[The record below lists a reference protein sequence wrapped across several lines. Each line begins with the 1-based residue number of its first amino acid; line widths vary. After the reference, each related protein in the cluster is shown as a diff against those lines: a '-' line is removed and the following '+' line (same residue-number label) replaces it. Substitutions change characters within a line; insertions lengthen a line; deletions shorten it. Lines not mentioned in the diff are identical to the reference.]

1 MNQKGATGE
10 PSSIA
15 QLRKHL
21 APSPQRRGK
30 RHGPTGV
37 YYLLLQ
43 PNFLIETRGFVFD
56 SQIAICMIR
65 SDAIPCCLPRIG
77 LAHDRTS
84 ANLRNKRISLEDATM
99 VNRLCRSALTGFG
112 LLMAALSMPAHAQ
125 PSPKTVTLVVPFAAG
140 GGTDT
145 VARLIGEQMSR
156 TLGQTIIIENVVGG
170 GSTLAN
176 DRVAR
181 SAPDGST
188 VLINHVALLAAPS
201 LFTNLRYDT
210 KTAFEAV
217 GLVNNAPMVLIGR
230 KSIPGAGPKD
240 FVAWIKAQG
249 DKANFAHGGIGTNS
263 HLCAVMMGNVLGFKP
278 TIVAYRGSAPAIGDL
293 LAGQIDLLW
302 DQVTNALPQIQ
313 AGTLHGIA
321 ITSSERLEQLKDV
334 PTTAELGMPEVSYSM
349 WHGLYVAKGTPIET
363 IGALNSALRKALS
376 DPGLLEKLKQL
387 GTVPFPDNELTPEAH
402 ARLFAADMVRVAKL
416 VESSGI
422 KASEAK

>member
-1 MNQKGATGE
+1 M
-10 PSSIA
+10 
-15 QLRKHL
+15 
-21 APSPQRRGK
+21 RRDNK
-30 RHGPTGV
+30 ERH
-37 YYLLLQ
+37 
-43 PNFLIETRGFVFD
+43 R
-56 SQIAICMIR
+56 
-65 SDAIPCCLPRIG
+65 
-77 LAHDRTS
+77 
-84 ANLRNKRISLEDATM
+84 EDA
-99 VNRLCRSALTGFG
+99 VVINRLCRRALTGLG
-112 LLMAALSMPAHAQ
+112 LVLAALSTQVHAQ
-125 PSPKTVTLVVPFAAG
+125 STAKTVTLVVPYSAG

-145 VARLIGEQMSR
+145 VARLIGERMSR
-156 TLGQTIIIENVVGG
+156 TLGQTVVIENVVGG

-181 SAPDGST
+181 STPDGST

-240 FVAWIKAQG
+240 YVAWIKAQG

-321 ITSSERLEQLKDV
+321 ITSSERLPQVEER
-334 PTTAELGMPEVSYSM
+334 PTTAELGMPEVSYTM
-349 WHGLYVAKGTPIET
+349 WHGLYGAKGTPKAI

-376 DPGLLEKLKQL
+376 DPVLLEKLKLL
-387 GTVPFPDNELTPEAH
+387 GTLPFADSELTPEAH
-402 ARLFAADMVRVAKL
+402 VGLFAIDLPRVAML

>member
-1 MNQKGATGE
+1 MNAPTRVRHNKGEGAV
-10 PSSIA
+10 I
-15 QLRKHL
+15 
-21 APSPQRRGK
+21 
-30 RHGPTGV
+30 
-37 YYLLLQ
+37 
-43 PNFLIETRGFVFD
+43 
-56 SQIAICMIR
+56 
-65 SDAIPCCLPRIG
+65 
-77 LAHDRTS
+77 
-84 ANLRNKRISLEDATM
+84 
-99 VNRLCRSALTGFG
+99 NRLCRRAFVGLGMLLACLSAQ
-112 LLMAALSMPAHAQ
+112 AHAQ
-125 PSPKTVTLVVPFAAG
+125 SNPKTITIVVPYAAG

-156 TLGQTIIIENVVGG
+156 SLGQAVIIENVVGG

-230 KSIPGAGPKD
+230 KSLPGAAPKD

-278 TIVAYRGSAPAIGDL
+278 TVVAYRGSAPAIADL

-321 ITSSERLEQLKDV
+321 ITSSTRLEQLKDV

-349 WHGLYVAKGTPIET
+349 WHGLYVAKGTPKET
-363 IGALNSALRKALS
+363 VAALNAALRGALS
-376 DPGLLEKLKQL
+376 DPALLEKLKQL
-387 GTVPFPDNELTPEAH
+387 GTLPFPESELTPEAH
-402 ARLFAADMVRVAKL
+402 ARLFAADLPRVAKL
-416 VESSGI
+416 IESSGI

>member
-1 MNQKGATGE
+1 
-10 PSSIA
+10 
-15 QLRKHL
+15 
-21 APSPQRRGK
+21 
-30 RHGPTGV
+30 
-37 YYLLLQ
+37 
-43 PNFLIETRGFVFD
+43 
-56 SQIAICMIR
+56 MI
-65 SDAIPCCLPRIG
+65 
-77 LAHDRTS
+77 
-84 ANLRNKRISLEDATM
+84 
-99 VNRLCRSALTGFG
+99 NRLFRLALIGCG
-112 LLMAALSMPAHAQ
+112 LLPAALSTQLHAQ
-125 PSPKTVTLVVPFAAG
+125 STPKTVTLVVPYAAG

-145 VARLIGEQMSR
+145 VARLIGERMSGA
-156 TLGQTIIIENVVGG
+156 LGQTVIIENVVGG

-210 KTAFEAV
+210 KTAFEPV
-217 GLVNNAPMVLIGR
+217 GLVNNAPMVLVGR
-230 KSIPGAGPKD
+230 KSIPGAEPKD

-249 DKANFAHGGIGTNS
+249 DKANFAHGGVGTNS

-278 TIVAYRGSAPAIGDL
+278 TVVAYRGSGPAIGDL

-321 ITSSERLEQLKDV
+321 ITSSKRLEQLKDV
-334 PTTAELGMPEVSYSM
+334 PTTAELGMPEVSYTM
-349 WHGLYVAKGTPIET
+349 WHGLYVVKGTPRET
-363 IGALNSALRKALS
+363 IGALNAALRKALS
-376 DPGLLEKLKQL
+376 DPVLLEKLTQL
-387 GTVPFPDNELTPEAH
+387 GTLPFPDSELTPEAH
-402 ARLFAADMVRVAKL
+402 ARLFVADLPRVAKL

>member
-1 MNQKGATGE
+1 MISRFRGIVLLAAGLV
-10 PSSIA
+10 SLLAAGSAMA
-15 QLRKHL
+15 QAVSR
-21 APSPQRRGK
+21 
-30 RHGPTGV
+30 
-37 YYLLLQ
+37 
-43 PNFLIETRGFVFD
+43 
-56 SQIAICMIR
+56 QI
-65 SDAIPCCLPRIG
+65 
-77 LAHDRTS
+77 
-84 ANLRNKRISLEDATM
+84 
-99 VNRLCRSALTGFG
+99 
-112 LLMAALSMPAHAQ
+112 
-125 PSPKTVTLVVPFAAG
+125 TLVVPYSAG

-145 VARLIGEQMSR
+145 IARLIGNQMSR
-156 TLGQTIIIENVVGG
+156 SLGQAVVIENVVGAG
-170 GSTLAN
+170 GTRAN
-176 DRVAR
+176 ERVAR
-181 SAPDGST
+181 SEPNGAT

-210 KTAFEAV
+210 EKDFEPV
-217 GLVNNAPMVLIGR
+217 GLVNNAPMLLVGR
-230 KSIPGAGPKD
+230 KSIPGQVAKD
-240 FVAWIKAQG
+240 FVEWMKSQG
-249 DKANFAHGGIGTNS
+249 ARANFAHGGIGTNS

-278 TIVAYRGSAPAIGDL
+278 TIVAYRGSGPAIGDM

-349 WHGLYVAKGTPIET
+349 WHGLYVAKGTPKET

-376 DPGLLEKLKQL
+376 DPALLEKLKQL
-387 GTVPFPDNELTPEAH
+387 GTLPFPDNELTPEAH

>member
-1 MNQKGATGE
+1 MT
-10 PSSIA
+10 
-15 QLRKHL
+15 
-21 APSPQRRGK
+21 
-30 RHGPTGV
+30 
-37 YYLLLQ
+37 
-43 PNFLIETRGFVFD
+43 TRE
-56 SQIAICMIR
+56 QAWR
-65 SDAIPCCLPRIG
+65 DAIVV
-77 LAHDRTS
+77 
-84 ANLRNKRISLEDATM
+84 NL
-99 VNRLCRSALTGFG
+99 LCRSALAGFA
-112 LLMAALSMPAHAQ
+112 LLMSALSMPAHAQ
-125 PSPKTVTLVVPFAAG
+125 PDPKTVTLVVPFAAG

-181 SAPDGST
+181 SAPDGTT

-240 FVAWIKAQG
+240 FVDWIKAQG

-278 TIVAYRGSAPAIGDL
+278 TIVAYRGSGPAIGDM

-349 WHGLYVAKGTPIET
+349 WHGLYVAKGTPVET
-363 IGALNSALRKALS
+363 IGVLNSALRKALT
-376 DPGLLEKLKQL
+376 DPVLLEKLKQL
-387 GTVPFPDNELTPEAH
+387 GTLPFPDSELTPEAH
-402 ARLFAADMVRVAKL
+402 ARLFAADMIRVAKL